1 MAQHTFGEISDEI
14 PTKYHLPLGV
24 NIWELF
30 KDHGWEWLKYFFT
43 EFGKT
48 IYDLSTIRLNE
59 SIYTARDVFEGKIP
73 EWQADKTLTFAF
85 FPVVLA
91 IRSDLQQGAMKL
103 LFGESSDTTFL
114 FIHDFE
120 DGECMFALN
129 LHLEDGIPV
138 DWWVINRD
146 DEFFERRHMKLGYKL
161 KELPKRS
168 KNLDQAADRIIDTL
182 YDARN
187 ERTPQWNSSSYSI
200 VVTWCSAGLNMVL
213 EASSYEVLS
222 FMFDG
227 IASKTAYKLKDYW
240 FNWWPAPPMIGSF
253 GYGGSSAGKKFIE
266 IMSGL
271 FTEHR
276 LYLHPIEKEA
286 HPLINE
292 LVPECF
298 SFMQNKWEQKGMVL
312 PYQSYGRRPPQ
323 TRDKKIYKNADRTPE
338 LLETCYPD
346 DPKAR
351 FKLEDLGLTFEEVLE
366 GAYLD
371 LTLDSR
377 KEDVTPE
384 VIISKKHGRNTE
396 FLWKEYTEKSRAKV
410 AKNSSLRAT
419 MDEAGVNIK
428 NVDKI
433 RGDFQYRPKK

>member
-1 MAQHTFGEISDEI
+1 MTQHTFGEISDEI
-14 PTKYHLPLGV
+14 PTKYHLPLGA

-30 KDHGWEWLKYFFT
+30 KTNGWEWLKNFFT
-43 EFGKT
+43 EFGKM

-59 SIYTARDVFEGKIP
+59 SIYTAHDIFEGKIP

-120 DGECMFALN
+120 DGEAMFALN

-138 DWWVINRD
+138 DWWVINQS
-146 DEFFERRHMKLGYKL
+146 DEFFDRRHMKLGYKL
-161 KELPKRS
+161 KNIPKRS
-168 KNLDQAADRIIDTL
+168 KNLDQAAARIINTL
-182 YDARN
+182 SDARN
-187 ERTPQWNSSSYSI
+187 ERTPQWNSSAYSI
-200 VVTWCSAGLNMVL
+200 VITWCSAGLNMVL

-227 IASKTAYKLKDYW
+227 IASKSAYKLKDYW
-240 FNWWPAPPMIGSF
+240 FNWWPAPPMVGSF
-253 GYGGSSAGKKFIE
+253 GHAGSNLRQKFTE
-266 IMSGL
+266 VMAGL

-286 HPLINE
+286 HPLINATA
-292 LVPECF
+292 PECF
-298 SFMQNKWEQKGMVL
+298 SFMQNKWEQKGML
-312 PYQSYGRRPPQ
+312 MPYQSYGRISPQ
-323 TRDKKIYKNADRTPE
+323 TRDKKVYKNADQNPE
-338 LLETCYPD
+338 LLETIYPD
-346 DPKAR
+346 DPDAR

-377 KEDVTPE
+377 KEDVTPD
-384 VIISKKHGRNTE
+384 VIISRKHGRKTE
-396 FLWKEYTEKSRAKV
+396 FLWKEYTGESKARA
-410 AKNSSLRAT
+410 AKRSSLRSAV
-419 MDEAGVNIK
+419 DKAGIDMK
-428 NVDKI
+428 SVDKI
-433 RGDFQYRPKK
+433 REDFQYRPKK